1 MRNKSRDA
9 IHGLAAVLVIG
20 GALVCVALVLAPES
34 PAGLG
39 TWHRLLGR
47 LSGLVGLN
55 GVPVRRV
62 HAEMAAN
69 FLLLMPFAVGL
80 SVLCPRRRWV
90 PPVVVLLLPWLLELA
105 QLVALSHRDAS
116 PRDAFLNS
124 VGGLLGVSGV
134 AAVWGQ
140 RPARWRRSGSAR
152 TGPAQHRRLERR
164 GRGSRIAQDEAVD
177 LGLPDEPT

>member
-1 MRNKSRDA
+1 M
-9 IHGLAAVLVIG
+9 LVTG

-39 TWHRLLGR
+39 AWHRLLGR
-47 LSGLVGLN
+47 LSGLVGLQ

-69 FLLLMPFAVGL
+69 LLLLLPFAVGL

-105 QLVALSHRDAS
+105 QLVALPHRDAS

-124 VGGLLGVSGV
+124 LGGLLGLSGV
-134 AAVWGQ
+134 AAVRRQ
-140 RPARWRRSGSAR
+140 RPARWRRADSAEP
-152 TGPAQHRRLERR
+152 GPAQHRRLERR
-164 GRGSRIAQDEAVD
+164 GGGSGVPQDEAVD
-177 LGLPDEPT
+177 LGMPDEPT